1 MEKKGLW
8 GEFVVNMMA
17 KGLLDK
23 ETYHLVENVT
33 LPTEGGTTQI
43 DHIIVS
49 QYGIFVVETKNMTG
63 WIFGSEHEKE
73 WTQRNNGNSRK
84 FQNPLRQNYKHTR
97 TLAEVLDID
106 HTKLFSLIVFVGES
120 EFKTEMPENVTER
133 MEFINYISS
142 KKALL
147 FSESEVQNFLKV
159 IDEIRLPPGEKT
171 DREHL
176 AHLQSIHAGSID
188 LEDQS
193 QELED
198 GDIIDAF
205 EVVETTSDESSDDLA
220 EFEISDLN
228 LGLETEENSIR
239 GSQIRQEEPMVG
251 QEKKAAFFKRK
262 TVLAVCI
269 AIVVVAFAIFYF
281 QPVIVDFINK
291 NYVRLRSEIQKK
303 STGTP
308 APSQKDTKPKEYNFT
323 DEQIKKAMREIE
335 KSKKIDSPS
344 SQPTEGSRPLYEIE
358 FVSGGRVYSQNVA
371 ATKDTIT
378 FENDKGL
385 VVSVHRSEV
394 KSLKR
399 LVQKKST
406 QSGN

>member
-1 MEKKGLW
+1 
-8 GEFVVNMMA
+8 
-17 KGLLDK
+17 
-23 ETYHLVENVT
+23 
-33 LPTEGGTTQI
+33 
-43 DHIIVS
+43 
-49 QYGIFVVETKNMTG
+49 
-63 WIFGSEHEKE
+63 
-73 WTQRNNGNSRK
+73 
-84 FQNPLRQNYKHTR
+84 
-97 TLAEVLDID
+97 
-106 HTKLFSLIVFVGES
+106 
-120 EFKTEMPENVTER
+120 
-133 MEFINYISS
+133 
-142 KKALL
+142 
-147 FSESEVQNFLKV
+147 
-159 IDEIRLPPGEKT
+159 
-171 DREHL
+171 
-176 AHLQSIHAGSID
+176 
-188 LEDQS
+188 
-193 QELED
+193 
-198 GDIIDAF
+198 
-205 EVVETTSDESSDDLA
+205 
-220 EFEISDLN
+220 
-228 LGLETEENSIR
+228 
-239 GSQIRQEEPMVG
+239 MVG
-251 QEKKAAFFKRK
+251 QEKKAAFIKRK
-262 TVLAVCI
+262 TVLVVCI

-358 FVSGGRVYSQNVA
+358 FVSGGRVYSENVA

-378 FENDKGL
+378 FENEKGL